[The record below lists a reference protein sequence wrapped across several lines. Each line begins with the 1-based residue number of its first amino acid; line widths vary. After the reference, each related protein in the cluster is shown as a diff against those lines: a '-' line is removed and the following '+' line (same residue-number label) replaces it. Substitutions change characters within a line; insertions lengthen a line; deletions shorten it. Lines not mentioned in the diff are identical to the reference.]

1 MRAIVLAALGLLAAG
16 PLAAQGVAPA
26 QGTAPAQ
33 GATQAAPAGSSAP
46 QAADLL
52 FEKPNWGAA
61 PAGIT
66 LAYRYTRAGG
76 DGALGAP
83 IDDRIKLGLAAGEG
97 AASRTVR
104 VDMLSGPNRRAA
116 GPFESVE
123 GNPVLVLFLEH
134 HLENV
139 AKSLKANP
147 RYLKNRIRAGL
158 RERAETTPT
167 TVSVGGREIPGWRVE
182 AKPFTDDAQKE
193 RMRGLDALT
202 YTFVTSEA
210 VPGEIVSIEAK
221 AAAPDGGVLLQET
234 LTYDPA
240 G

>member
-33 GATQAAPAGSSAP
+33 QAASAGAP

-52 FEKPNWGAA
+52 FEKPNWGGA
-61 PAGIT
+61 PAGTAIS
-66 LAYRYTRAGG
+66 YRYTRTGG

-83 IDDRIKLGLAAGEG
+83 IDDRIKLTLDAGE
-97 AASRTVR
+97 AAANRTVR
-104 VDMLSGPNRRAA
+104 VDMLSGQNRRAA
-116 GPFESVE
+116 GPFEGVE

-158 RERAETTPT
+158 RERAETTAAK
-167 TVSVGGREIPGWRVE
+167 VSVGGREVSGWRVE
-182 AKPFTDDAQKE
+182 ARPFTDDAQKE

-221 AAAPDGGVLLQET
+221 AVAPGGGVLLQET